1 MLTPTASLLT
11 DKVAIVTGG
20 GGGIGKAIS
29 QAYAAYGAR
38 VVVAEIDGAR
48 ADETAR
54 EIRDEGGEALAVI
67 TDVRVREQVAAMTD
81 ATYARYGRVDILVNN
96 VGDFLQISKPILE
109 STEDEWQRLYDINLR
124 HIFLC
129 CQAVVPRMVEAGW
142 GGSVINFSTIEAFR
156 GIPHLAAYSAFKG
169 AITQFTKSFALDMGP
184 HRIRVNAIAPEK
196 TQSIQMWSE
205 DSVTDEQRRQIPH
218 WVPIGRLGTGDDMA
232 GIAVFLASDMSQY
245 VTGTTIHADGGCLA
259 AGGLYR
265 DKTGR
270 WGSTPAGLT

>member
-29 QAYAAYGAR
+29 QTYAAYGAR
-38 VVVAEIDGAR
+38 VVVAEIDGTR
-48 ADETAR
+48 ADETVR
-54 EIRDEGGEALAVI
+54 EIRDAGGEALAVV
-67 TDVRVREQVAAMTD
+67 TDVRVREQVAAMAD
-81 ATYARYGRVDILVNN
+81 EAYARCGQVDVLVNN
-96 VGDFLQISKPILE
+96 VGDFLQISKPFLE
-109 STEDEWQRLYDINLR
+109 STEDEWQQLYDINLR

-129 CQAVVPRMVEAGW
+129 CQAVVPRMVEAGR

-205 DSVTDEQRRQIPH
+205 DSVTDEQRRLIPH

-245 VTGTTIHADGGCLA
+245 VTGTTVHADGGCLA

-270 WGSTPAGLT
+270 WSSTPAGLA